1 MMSSFLMAGLTLIVL
16 AIILR
21 PLVRGDGSASDS
33 AAADRAVYRDQLR
46 EVDRDIE
53 RGLLTAT
60 EGEAVRLEIQRRLLS
75 VPAASAPAKVGKA
88 RFLAGATGVV
98 TALGA
103 VGLYLFLGLPA
114 ATRPA
119 GPDIEALTHLSD
131 QVRANPSD
139 AEAWAQYARTATRI
153 GQLDDAETA
162 WRRVLSLGY
171 ATPEVVASLGEI
183 MVLRQNGTIDPD
195 AQGMF
200 EMAIKGDPKN
210 DVARY
215 YLALASAQAGDAKDA
230 IARWQALLDDM
241 PPGAP
246 GRDSVMRRMEET
258 ARSAGIQVPAA
269 PDRTAEIEGMV
280 AKLAERLT
288 RQPDDEAGWERL
300 GRSYAVL
307 GKSEAAADAYEKAAA
322 LRPSDPQ
329 LKLSAAEALLAT
341 LRPEDA
347 MPTRALSL
355 LHQVEAALPEEPAI
369 LWYLGLEAARGRD
382 VPKARDY
389 WTRLVKALPPDS
401 EDAKMVRSALDTL
414 SR

>member
-60 EGEAVRLEIQRRLLS
+60 EGETVRLEIQRRLLA
-75 VPAASAPAKVGKA
+75 VPDASAPAKVGKA

-114 ATRPA
+114 AIRPA

-139 AEAWAQYARTATRI
+139 ADAWAQYARTATRL

-162 WRRVLSLGY
+162 WRRVLSLGH

-280 AKLAERLT
+280 AKLADRLT

-341 LRPEDA
+341 LRPEDT

-401 EDAKMVRSALDTL
+401 EDAKMVRSALGTL